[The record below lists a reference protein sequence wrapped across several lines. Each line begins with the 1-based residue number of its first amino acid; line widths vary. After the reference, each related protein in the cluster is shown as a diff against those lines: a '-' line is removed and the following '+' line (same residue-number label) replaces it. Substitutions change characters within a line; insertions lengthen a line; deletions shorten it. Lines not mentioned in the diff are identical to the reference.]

1 MNVDLLSA
9 LNNSLPSLSPL
20 GVGTLLAT
28 QQPTT
33 IQTNK
38 DEEESSTEKKP
49 NPEDKILGEIYKM
62 EELGINTM
70 LPLADP
76 YIIRILQEYRREGGK
91 MQFIFQPFMP
101 S

>member
-33 IQTNK
+33 IQINK
-38 DEEESSTEKKP
+38 DEEESSKW
-49 NPEDKILGEIYKM
+49 DAQIQR
-62 EELGINTM
+62 ELDA
-70 LPLADP
+70 L
-76 YIIRILQEYRREGGK
+76 
-91 MQFIFQPFMP
+91 FSHSCF
-101 S
+101 